1 MRKYRKLYII
11 IVVAYAA
18 LLVVS
23 RIYSVSSFLVDIVYL
38 FSWIV
43 LLFLEIR
50 KQYHVKKN
58 DKKEEIDYFPIIL
71 IFLMMVIC
79 IINMCN
85 YQSGQNI
92 VKCICILMQI
102 EIIRLSI
109 KNKMMFHTMQ
119 LHHFIIFSINYQAHS
134 RKCIFLFV
142 ITEG

>member
-58 DKKEEIDYFPIIL
+58 DKKEEKDYFPIIL

-85 YQSGQNI
+85 YQSG
-92 VKCICILMQI
+92 
-102 EIIRLSI
+102 
-109 KNKMMFHTMQ
+109 
-119 LHHFIIFSINYQAHS
+119 
-134 RKCIFLFV
+134 
-142 ITEG
+142 

>member
-58 DKKEEIDYFPIIL
+58 DKKEEILEFNL
-71 IFLMMVIC
+71 
-79 IINMCN
+79 
-85 YQSGQNI
+85 
-92 VKCICILMQI
+92 
-102 EIIRLSI
+102 
-109 KNKMMFHTMQ
+109 
-119 LHHFIIFSINYQAHS
+119 
-134 RKCIFLFV
+134 
-142 ITEG
+142 

>member
-23 RIYSVSSFLVDIVYL
+23 RIYSVSSFLVDIVYP

-50 KQYHVKKN
+50 KQYNVKTN

-85 YQSGQNI
+85 YQ
-92 VKCICILMQI
+92 
-102 EIIRLSI
+102 
-109 KNKMMFHTMQ
+109 
-119 LHHFIIFSINYQAHS
+119 
-134 RKCIFLFV
+134 
-142 ITEG
+142 

>member
-50 KQYHVKKN
+50 KQYHVEKN
-58 DKKEEIDYFPIIL
+58 DKKEGIDYFPIIL
-71 IFLMMVIC
+71 ILLMMVIC

-85 YQSGQNI
+85 YQSG
-92 VKCICILMQI
+92 
-102 EIIRLSI
+102 
-109 KNKMMFHTMQ
+109 
-119 LHHFIIFSINYQAHS
+119 
-134 RKCIFLFV
+134 
-142 ITEG
+142 

>member
-58 DKKEEIDYFPIIL
+58 DEKEEIDYFPIIL

-85 YQSGQNI
+85 YQSG
-92 VKCICILMQI
+92 
-102 EIIRLSI
+102 
-109 KNKMMFHTMQ
+109 
-119 LHHFIIFSINYQAHS
+119 
-134 RKCIFLFV
+134 
-142 ITEG
+142 

>member
-58 DKKEEIDYFPIIL
+58 DKKEAIDYFPIIL

-85 YQSGQNI
+85 YQSG
-92 VKCICILMQI
+92 
-102 EIIRLSI
+102 
-109 KNKMMFHTMQ
+109 
-119 LHHFIIFSINYQAHS
+119 
-134 RKCIFLFV
+134 
-142 ITEG
+142 

>member
-50 KQYHVKKN
+50 KQYNVKKN

-79 IINMCN
+79 I
-85 YQSGQNI
+85 
-92 VKCICILMQI
+92 K
-102 EIIRLSI
+102 
-109 KNKMMFHTMQ
+109 
-119 LHHFIIFSINYQAHS
+119 
-134 RKCIFLFV
+134 
-142 ITEG
+142 

>member
-50 KQYHVKKN
+50 KQYNVKKN

-79 IINMCN
+79 IINMCK
-85 YQSGQNI
+85 YQSG
-92 VKCICILMQI
+92 
-102 EIIRLSI
+102 
-109 KNKMMFHTMQ
+109 
-119 LHHFIIFSINYQAHS
+119 
-134 RKCIFLFV
+134 
-142 ITEG
+142 

>member
-50 KQYHVKKN
+50 KQYNVKKN
-58 DKKEEIDYFPIIL
+58 DKKEEIDYFPIL
-71 IFLMMVIC
+71 L
-79 IINMCN
+79 
-85 YQSGQNI
+85 
-92 VKCICILMQI
+92 
-102 EIIRLSI
+102 
-109 KNKMMFHTMQ
+109 
-119 LHHFIIFSINYQAHS
+119 
-134 RKCIFLFV
+134 
-142 ITEG
+142 

>member
-50 KQYHVKKN
+50 KQYNVKKN
-58 DKKEEIDYFPIIL
+58 VKKEEIDYFPIIL

-85 YQSGQNI
+85 YQSG
-92 VKCICILMQI
+92 
-102 EIIRLSI
+102 
-109 KNKMMFHTMQ
+109 
-119 LHHFIIFSINYQAHS
+119 
-134 RKCIFLFV
+134 
-142 ITEG
+142 

>member
-11 IVVAYAA
+11 IVVAYAV

-50 KQYHVKKN
+50 KQYNVKKN

-85 YQSGQNI
+85 YQSG
-92 VKCICILMQI
+92 
-102 EIIRLSI
+102 
-109 KNKMMFHTMQ
+109 
-119 LHHFIIFSINYQAHS
+119 
-134 RKCIFLFV
+134 
-142 ITEG
+142 

>member
-38 FSWIV
+38 FSWI
-43 LLFLEIR
+43 LEIR
-50 KQYHVKKN
+50 KQYNVKKN

-85 YQSGQNI
+85 YQSG
-92 VKCICILMQI
+92 
-102 EIIRLSI
+102 
-109 KNKMMFHTMQ
+109 
-119 LHHFIIFSINYQAHS
+119 
-134 RKCIFLFV
+134 
-142 ITEG
+142 

>member
-58 DKKEEIDYFPIIL
+58 DKKEEIGYFPIIL

-85 YQSGQNI
+85 YQSG
-92 VKCICILMQI
+92 
-102 EIIRLSI
+102 
-109 KNKMMFHTMQ
+109 
-119 LHHFIIFSINYQAHS
+119 
-134 RKCIFLFV
+134 
-142 ITEG
+142 

>member
-50 KQYHVKKN
+50 KQYNVKKN

-71 IFLMMVIC
+71 IFLMMVI
-79 IINMCN
+79 
-85 YQSGQNI
+85 
-92 VKCICILMQI
+92 
-102 EIIRLSI
+102 
-109 KNKMMFHTMQ
+109 
-119 LHHFIIFSINYQAHS
+119 
-134 RKCIFLFV
+134 
-142 ITEG
+142 

>member
-50 KQYHVKKN
+50 KQYNVKKN
-58 DKKEEIDYFPIIL
+58 DKKEETDYFPIIL

-85 YQSGQNI
+85 YQSG
-92 VKCICILMQI
+92 
-102 EIIRLSI
+102 
-109 KNKMMFHTMQ
+109 
-119 LHHFIIFSINYQAHS
+119 
-134 RKCIFLFV
+134 
-142 ITEG
+142 

>member
-50 KQYHVKKN
+50 KQYNVKKN
-58 DKKEEIDYFPIIL
+58 DKKEE
-71 IFLMMVIC
+71 M
-79 IINMCN
+79 
-85 YQSGQNI
+85 
-92 VKCICILMQI
+92 
-102 EIIRLSI
+102 
-109 KNKMMFHTMQ
+109 
-119 LHHFIIFSINYQAHS
+119 
-134 RKCIFLFV
+134 
-142 ITEG
+142 

>member
-58 DKKEEIDYFPIIL
+58 DKKEEIDNFPIIL

-85 YQSGQNI
+85 YQSG
-92 VKCICILMQI
+92 
-102 EIIRLSI
+102 
-109 KNKMMFHTMQ
+109 
-119 LHHFIIFSINYQAHS
+119 
-134 RKCIFLFV
+134 
-142 ITEG
+142 

>member
-71 IFLMMVIC
+71 IFLRSWKVQRG
-79 IINMCN
+79 IIQTC
-85 YQSGQNI
+85 
-92 VKCICILMQI
+92 
-102 EIIRLSI
+102 
-109 KNKMMFHTMQ
+109 KN
-119 LHHFIIFSINYQAHS
+119 
-134 RKCIFLFV
+134 RIFLIWF
-142 ITEG
+142 

>member
-38 FSWIV
+38 FSWII

-50 KQYHVKKN
+50 KQYNVKKN

-85 YQSGQNI
+85 YQSG
-92 VKCICILMQI
+92 
-102 EIIRLSI
+102 
-109 KNKMMFHTMQ
+109 
-119 LHHFIIFSINYQAHS
+119 
-134 RKCIFLFV
+134 
-142 ITEG
+142 

>member
-23 RIYSVSSFLVDIVYL
+23 RIYSVSSLDIVYL

-85 YQSGQNI
+85 YQSG
-92 VKCICILMQI
+92 
-102 EIIRLSI
+102 
-109 KNKMMFHTMQ
+109 
-119 LHHFIIFSINYQAHS
+119 
-134 RKCIFLFV
+134 
-142 ITEG
+142 

>member
-50 KQYHVKKN
+50 KQYQIKKN
-58 DKKEEIDYFPIIL
+58 DEKEEIDYFPIIL
-71 IFLMMVIC
+71 ILLMMVIC

-85 YQSGQNI
+85 YQLL
-92 VKCICILMQI
+92 VM
-102 EIIRLSI
+102 R
-109 KNKMMFHTMQ
+109 
-119 LHHFIIFSINYQAHS
+119 
-134 RKCIFLFV
+134 
-142 ITEG
+142 

>member
-50 KQYHVKKN
+50 KQCHVKKMIKR
-58 DKKEEIDYFPIIL
+58 KK
-71 IFLMMVIC
+71 
-79 IINMCN
+79 
-85 YQSGQNI
+85 
-92 VKCICILMQI
+92 
-102 EIIRLSI
+102 
-109 KNKMMFHTMQ
+109 
-119 LHHFIIFSINYQAHS
+119 
-134 RKCIFLFV
+134 
-142 ITEG
+142 

>member
-23 RIYSVSSFLVDIVYL
+23 RICSVSSFLVDIVYL

-85 YQSGQNI
+85 YQSG
-92 VKCICILMQI
+92 
-102 EIIRLSI
+102 
-109 KNKMMFHTMQ
+109 
-119 LHHFIIFSINYQAHS
+119 
-134 RKCIFLFV
+134 
-142 ITEG
+142 

>member
-50 KQYHVKKN
+50 KQYNVKKN

-71 IFLMMVIC
+71 ICV
-79 IINMCN
+79 IIN
-85 YQSGQNI
+85 QVRI
-92 VKCICILMQI
+92 
-102 EIIRLSI
+102 
-109 KNKMMFHTMQ
+109 
-119 LHHFIIFSINYQAHS
+119 
-134 RKCIFLFV
+134 
-142 ITEG
+142 

>member
-50 KQYHVKKN
+50 KEYNVKKN

-79 IINMCN
+79 IITMCN
-85 YQSGQNI
+85 YQSG
-92 VKCICILMQI
+92 
-102 EIIRLSI
+102 
-109 KNKMMFHTMQ
+109 
-119 LHHFIIFSINYQAHS
+119 
-134 RKCIFLFV
+134 
-142 ITEG
+142 

>member
-50 KQYHVKKN
+50 KQYQIKKN
-58 DKKEEIDYFPIIL
+58 DEKEEIDYFPIIL
-71 IFLMMVIC
+71 ILLMMVIC

-85 YQSGQNI
+85 YQSG
-92 VKCICILMQI
+92 
-102 EIIRLSI
+102 
-109 KNKMMFHTMQ
+109 
-119 LHHFIIFSINYQAHS
+119 
-134 RKCIFLFV
+134 
-142 ITEG
+142 